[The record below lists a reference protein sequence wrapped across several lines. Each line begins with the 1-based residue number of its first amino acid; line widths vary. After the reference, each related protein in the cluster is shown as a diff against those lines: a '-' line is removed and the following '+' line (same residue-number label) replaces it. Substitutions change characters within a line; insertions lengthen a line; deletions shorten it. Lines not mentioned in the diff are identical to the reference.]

1 MASSETWPGKRLGL
15 NQDGPGSL
23 AGFWRR
29 VAGVTFDW
37 FSAYLLASAV
47 FGNSNHSGAGVDP
60 WFITLVFLTIQ
71 VASCASLDGSPGQLI
86 FGMRVLRLDGKNR
99 VGFGKSLTRAALL
112 CLFIPAVIWYADG
125 RGLHDKAAGTALVR
139 YR

>member
-1 MASSETWPGKRLGL
+1 MSTSENWPGKRIGL
-15 NQDGPGSL
+15 NETGPGSL

-37 FSAYLLASAV
+37 LSAYLLAFAV
-47 FGNSNHSGAGVDP
+47 FGNSNDSGTGVDP

-71 VASCASLDGSPGQLI
+71 IASCATLDGSPGQLI
-86 FGMRVLRLDGKNR
+86 FGMRVLRLDGNNR
-99 VGFGKSLTRAALL
+99 VGFSKSLTRSILL
-112 CLFIPAVIWYADG
+112 CLLIPAVIWDADG